1 MDRDPSLFTI
11 ILKFL
16 RSGKLADKV
25 SSEVLSELQEE
36 AEYFQLTSL
45 QEMISH
51 RLESAPLKLVVIEA
65 DNKGGQIKHYI
76 SARRSWFGNVPLPVV
91 ATILDIEKYEQIS
104 VPKLMGKV
112 ESINHDTSTVDEDG
126 NICIYN
132 EDPKNVLDVIFEMKN
147 GRYISEKAI
156 ALVYMRDYYFSGR
169 TEFNLKISEGYC
181 EEIFTCKLSAFSQAN
196 IKVFD
201 ENGCSSVDVPD
212 DCPPKGLIIP
222 TLEEAIERILSYLED
237 ERVGDVEPPQGTE
250 WWNDSYNAQWM
261 GLLDDKKWFC

>member
-16 RSGKLADKV
+16 RSGRLADKV

-65 DNKGGQIKHYI
+65 DRKGGQIKHYI

-91 ATILDIEKYEQIS
+91 ATILDIDEQIS
-104 VPKLMGKV
+104 IPKLIGKV
-112 ESINHDTSTVDEDG
+112 ESINHDTTTVDEDG
-126 NICIYN
+126 NICVYN
-132 EDPKNVLDVIFEMKN
+132 EDPKEVLDDIFKMKN
-147 GRYISEKAI
+147 GTYISKKAK

-169 TEFNLKISEGYC
+169 TEFNLKIFKKYC
-181 EEIFTCKLSAFSQAN
+181 KKKIIKCKLSAFSQAN

-201 ENGCSSVDVPD
+201 DDGSSSVIIQDY
-212 DCPPKGLIIP
+212 CPG
-222 TLEEAIERILSYLED
+222 LEEATLDEDIERILSYLED

-250 WWNDSYNAQWM
+250 WWNDSDNAQRM
-261 GLLDDKKWFC
+261 GLLDDKKCFC